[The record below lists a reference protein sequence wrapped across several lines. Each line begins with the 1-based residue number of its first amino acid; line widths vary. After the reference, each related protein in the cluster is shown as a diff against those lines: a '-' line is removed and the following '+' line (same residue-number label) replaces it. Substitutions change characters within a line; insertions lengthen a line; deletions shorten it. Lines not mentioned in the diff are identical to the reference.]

1 MISVGIPLLQVEV
14 GISRLG
20 ESHSYAIVAANI
32 IGVLKMF
39 AKIALGTMEQGL
51 MYAIMVL
58 GVYLTF
64 RILDYA
70 DLSVDGSFTLGA
82 ATAAMMIVKGTDPW
96 LATGMAF
103 IAGTLAGLFTG
114 ILHTKFKITPLLS
127 GILTM
132 TALWSV
138 NLRVMGKANISLL
151 GSRTI
156 FSDFSKLPFMEEY
169 GILVLS
175 LISVVFLGTVI
186 YLFLQTELGLALR
199 ATGDNEL
206 MIRSLGV
213 NTDFMKILGLSLSNG
228 LVAFSGSYVAQNMQ
242 FADASMGVGM
252 IVAGL
257 ASVIIGE
264 VLIGTSSIGR
274 TIIAVICGGIIYR
287 AIIALVLQLG
297 LAPTDLKFIT
307 SFIVIIALVSTS
319 FRKKIASL
327 IEGRQGKE
335 AH

>member
-1 MISVGIPLLQVEV
+1 
-14 GISRLG
+14 
-20 ESHSYAIVAANI
+20 
-32 IGVLKMF
+32 MF
-39 AKIALGTMEQGL
+39 SQIALGTTEQGL

-82 ATAAMMIVKGTDPW
+82 ATATSMIVGGANPW

-103 IAGTLAGLFTG
+103 IVGNLAGLFTG

-132 TALWSV
+132 TALYSI
-138 NLRVMGKANISLL
+138 NLRVMGRANISLL

-156 FSDFSKLPFMEEY
+156 FTDFAQLTFMEEY
-169 GILVLS
+169 GVFVLS
-175 LISVVFLGTVI
+175 LISVVFLGAVI
-186 YLFLQTELGLALR
+186 YVFLQTELGLALR
-199 ATGDNEL
+199 STGDNEL

-213 NTDFMKILGLSLSNG
+213 NTDLMKILGLSISNG
-228 LVAFSGSYVAQNMQ
+228 LVALAGSYVAQNQQ
-242 FADASMGVGM
+242 FADASMGIGM
-252 IVAGL
+252 IIAGL

-264 VLIGTSSIGR
+264 VLVGTSSIGR

-287 AIIALVLQLG
+287 VIIALVLQLG
-297 LAPTDLKFIT
+297 LAPTDLKLVT
-307 SFIVIIALVSTS
+307 SIIVITALVSPS
-319 FRKKIASL
+319 FRKKIASWAAGVKG
-327 IEGRQGKE
+327 EG
-335 AH
+335 A

>member
-1 MISVGIPLLQVEV
+1 
-14 GISRLG
+14 
-20 ESHSYAIVAANI
+20 
-32 IGVLKMF
+32 MF
-39 AKIALGTMEQGL
+39 AQIARGTLEQGL

-82 ATAAMMIVKGTDPW
+82 ATTTSLIVGGTDPW
-96 LATGMAF
+96 LATGLAF

-132 TALWSV
+132 TALYSV
-138 NLRVMGKANISLL
+138 NLRVMGRANISLL
-151 GSRTI
+151 GSETI
-156 FSDFSKLPFMEEY
+156 FSKFSRLPFMNQY
-169 GILVLS
+169 GALVLS
-175 LISVVFLGTVI
+175 LITVVCLGGII
-186 YLFLQTELGLALR
+186 YFFLQTELGLALR

-213 NTDFMKILGLSLSNG
+213 NTDLMKILGLSISNG
-228 LVAFSGSYVAQNMQ
+228 LVAFAGSYVAQKLQ
-242 FADASMGVGM
+242 FADASMGIGM
-252 IVAGL
+252 IIAGL

-274 TIIAVICGGIIYR
+274 TIVAVICGGIIYR
-287 AIIALVLQLG
+287 VIIAVVLQLG
-297 LAPTDLKFIT
+297 LEATDLKLIT
-307 SFIVIIALVSTS
+307 AFIVITALVSPNI
-319 FRKKIASL
+319 RKTIASWSQ
-327 IEGRQGKE
+327 GVRGKE
-335 AH
+335 GQ

>member
-1 MISVGIPLLQVEV
+1 
-14 GISRLG
+14 
-20 ESHSYAIVAANI
+20 
-32 IGVLKMF
+32 MF
-39 AKIALGTMEQGL
+39 AQIAVGTTEQGL
-51 MYAIMVL
+51 MYAVMVL

-64 RILDYA
+64 RILNYA

-82 ATAAMMIVKGTDPW
+82 ATAASLIVGGTDPW

-132 TALWSV
+132 TALWSI

-151 GSRTI
+151 GSETV

-169 GILVLS
+169 GVLVLS
-175 LISVVFLGTVI
+175 LISVVFLGSII
-186 YLFLQTELGLALR
+186 YFFLQTEVGLALR

-213 NTDFMKILGLSLSNG
+213 NTDLMKILGLSLSNG
-228 LVAFSGSYVAQNMQ
+228 LVAFAGSYVAQNQQ

-252 IVAGL
+252 IIAGL

-274 TIIAVICGGIIYR
+274 AIIAVICGGILYR
-287 AIIALVLQLG
+287 VIIAIVLQLG
-297 LAPTDLKFIT
+297 LPPTDLKLIT
-307 SFIVIIALVSTS
+307 ALIVITALVSPGIRNKITS
-319 FRKKIASL
+319 LGTGMR
-327 IEGRQGKE
+327 GKE
-335 AH
+335 AK

>member
-1 MISVGIPLLQVEV
+1 
-14 GISRLG
+14 
-20 ESHSYAIVAANI
+20 
-32 IGVLKMF
+32 MF
-39 AKIALGTMEQGL
+39 AQIAFGTTEQGL

-64 RILDYA
+64 RILNYA

-82 ATAAMMIVKGTDPW
+82 ATAATLIVGGTDPW
-96 LATGMAF
+96 LATGIAF

-132 TALWSV
+132 TALWSI

-151 GSRTI
+151 GSETV

-169 GILVLS
+169 GVLVLS
-175 LISVVFLGTVI
+175 SISVIFLGSII
-186 YLFLQTELGLALR
+186 YFFLQTELGLALR

-213 NTDFMKILGLSLSNG
+213 NTDLMKILGLSLSNG
-228 LVAFSGSYVAQNMQ
+228 LVAFAGSYVAQNQQ

-252 IVAGL
+252 IIAGL

-264 VLIGTSSIGR
+264 VLVGTSSIGR
-274 TIIAVICGGIIYR
+274 AIIAVICGGILYR
-287 AIIALVLQLG
+287 VIIAVVLQLG
-297 LAPTDLKFIT
+297 LAPTDLKLIT
-307 SFIVIIALVSTS
+307 ALIVIAALVSPGI
-319 FRKKIASL
+319 RNKISSL
-327 IEGRQGKE
+327 GTGMQGKE
-335 AH
+335 AK

>member
-1 MISVGIPLLQVEV
+1 
-14 GISRLG
+14 
-20 ESHSYAIVAANI
+20 
-32 IGVLKMF
+32 MF
-39 AKIALGTMEQGL
+39 TQIALGTMEQGL

-82 ATAAMMIVKGTDPW
+82 ATATSLIVGGTDPW

-132 TALWSV
+132 TALYSI
-138 NLRVMGKANISLL
+138 NLRVMGRANISLL
-151 GSRTI
+151 GSPTI
-156 FSDFSKLPFMEEY
+156 FSDFSTLPFMEEY
-169 GILVLS
+169 GVFVLS
-175 LISVVFLGTVI
+175 LISVIFLGTAI
-186 YLFLQTELGLALR
+186 YFFLQTELGLALR

-213 NTDFMKILGLSLSNG
+213 NTDLMKILGLGLSNG
-228 LVAFSGSYVAQNMQ
+228 LVAFAGSYVAQKLQ
-242 FADASMGVGM
+242 FADASMGIGM
-252 IVAGL
+252 IIAGL

-274 TIIAVICGGIIYR
+274 TIIAVICGGILYR
-287 AIIALVLQLG
+287 VIIAVVLQLG
-297 LAPTDLKFIT
+297 LEATDLKLIT
-307 SFIVIIALVSTS
+307 SFIVITALVSPS
-319 FRKKIASL
+319 IRKKIGSWSTG
-327 IEGRQGKE
+327 IRGKG
-335 AH
+335 AQ